1 MKIRSAE
8 LAIVLQTDPNYLILG
23 NVENEVDDSFIN
35 EASALLEKI
44 TDPLIQEMLLKQIRA
59 LM

>member
-1 MKIRSAE
+1 
-8 LAIVLQTDPNYLILG
+8 
-23 NVENEVDDSFIN
+23 VENEVDDTFIN

-44 TDPLIQEMLLKQIRA
+44 TDPLEQEMLLKRIRA